1 MNLFFTLLFLST
13 LSKLVVSYSM
23 DYGSTLVRVSNKRY
37 GSGVESKYSSSLNSH
52 GYSAK
57 RSSAKMGSTTLFS
70 VANTGIHSYS
80 INYCTFKIGSSK
92 HSQSISGRTGNSGSN
107 SAATAYSGRDS
118 GATGYSG
125 RDSFAKGY
133 SGSYSFT
140 KGYSGIN
147 SGTTGSQKYNIFAPT
162 MAPTESL
169 PEVISPPPP
178 SYHPTSSLAIP
189 DIPLTFHIN
198 QQANGKGKWSY
209 MPTTNTNKIL
219 KNTIAKLTNRE
230 NIYISNLQ
238 FKAGAEKLAKN
249 NDNGRALKE
258 TRLTLNYNITTT
270 IAKKDNPNVVYGSVK
285 NKLILSIN
293 NGAFNKY
300 LKQEGL
306 PFNITNINCSP
317 FSLTLAYYRDPTFQ
331 PTAFNLTTVGEQEND
346 KNNEITR
353 QGNLLI
359 IIILS
364 SNCAFLLV
372 CSLLCAYY
380 RKNHGATTGETGD
393 SFLVEPTPRRI
404 YIDVIP
410 NPIQKRLLVE

>member
-23 DYGSTLVRVSNKRY
+23 DYGSFRIRVSNKRY
-37 GSGVESKYSSSLNSH
+37 GSGVESKYSSILNSH
-52 GYSAK
+52 G
-57 RSSAKMGSTTLFS
+57 SAKMGSASMFS
-70 VANTGIHSYS
+70 VENKKINSYS
-80 INYCTFKIGSSK
+80 INYCTFKYGSSK
-92 HSQSISGRTGNSGSN
+92 HSQSMSGRTGNSGSN
-107 SAATAYSGRDS
+107 SFT
-118 GATGYSG
+118 
-125 RDSFAKGY
+125 KGY
-133 SGSYSFT
+133 SGSNSFT

-162 MAPTESL
+162 MTPTESL

-198 QQANGKGKWSY
+198 QRANGKGKWSY

-249 NDNGRALKE
+249 NDNGRVLKE

>member
-23 DYGSTLVRVSNKRY
+23 NYGSTLIRVSNKHY
-37 GSGVESKYSSSLNSH
+37 GSGVESKYSSTLNSH
-52 GYSAK
+52 GY
-57 RSSAKMGSTTLFS
+57 SAKMGSTTLFS
-70 VANTGIHSYS
+70 VANAGIHSYS
-80 INYCTFKIGSSK
+80 INYCTFKHGSSK
-92 HSQSISGRTGNSGSN
+92 HSQSMSGRTGNSGSN

-118 GATGYSG
+118 FAKGYSG

-133 SGSYSFT
+133 SGRDSFA

-162 MAPTESL
+162 IMPTESL

-189 DIPLTFHIN
+189 YIPLTFHIN
-198 QQANGKGKWSY
+198 QQANGKGKWSS

-258 TRLTLNYNITTT
+258 TSLTLNYNITTT

-306 PFNITNINCSP
+306 PVNVTNINCSP
-317 FSLTLAYYRDPTFQ
+317 FSLIFAYYYDPTFQ

-346 KNNEITR
+346 KNSEITR

-380 RKNHGATTGETGD
+380 RKNRGTTIGETGD